1 MKEPRVS
8 LVGELSRD
16 ERAKLLALGGLAWIS
31 LKLRDEPMPKGNR
44 QLHML
49 TAAERALVL
58 DHRLPPLDVA
68 SQLNI
73 KPTAIYQLRH
83 KARRARA

>member
-1 MKEPRVS
+1 MKESRVS
-8 LVGELSRD
+8 LVGVLSRD

-31 LKLRDEPMPKGNR
+31 LKLRDEPMPAGNR
-44 QLHML
+44 PLHML
-49 TAAERALVL
+49 TEAERALVL

-83 KARRARA
+83 RARRARA